1 MGLTT
6 RGDVPQMTKIDATEI
21 RLAGPEDDDRLS
33 RFIHAFV
40 SRNGFPFV
48 MVSQEVDLAGGYKRV
63 TFEDV
68 EISRRFASEWRS
80 HA

>member
-1 MGLTT
+1 
-6 RGDVPQMTKIDATEI
+6 MTSLDATEI

-48 MVSQEVDLAGGYKRV
+48 MVSQDVDLAGGYKRV
-63 TFEDV
+63 SFEDS
-68 EISRRFASEWRS
+68 EITRRFASEWRS
-80 HA
+80 AS

>member
-1 MGLTT
+1 MH
-6 RGDVPQMTKIDATEI
+6 PMTSLDATNI
-21 RLAGPEDDDRLS
+21 RLADADDDARLS

-68 EISRRFASEWRS
+68 ELSQRFASEWAS
-80 HA
+80 A

>member
-1 MGLTT
+1 
-6 RGDVPQMTKIDATEI
+6 MTSIDATEI

-68 EISRRFASEWRS
+68 EITRRFAREWRS
-80 HA
+80 HS

>member
-1 MGLTT
+1 MTSIDTT
-6 RGDVPQMTKIDATEI
+6 NI

-33 RFIHAFV
+33 RFINAFV

-48 MVSQEVDLAGGYKRV
+48 MVSQEIDLAGGYKRV

-68 EISRRFASEWRS
+68 EITRRFASEW
-80 HA
+80 AAN